1 MIFTIF
7 GLDNG
12 MIKYVARYNSKNQKE
27 NLYEL
32 VRIAFAYSLVFSIV
46 GSIITFIFRRYIG
59 MIFND
64 ELLTASLIIGAWV
77 IIPRTLNRLFGGLYK
92 GFKKIKYFVLGNEIF
107 RRMLMFLMLLMF
119 VAFDKTELNVVIT
132 VLLASTIIITI
143 FFFFESK
150 NFNVNLKN
158 IFTDIVKLKRNDK
171 NIKKRLISYS
181 STMILISFMNVI
193 LGRTDRV
200 MIGIFSTAASV
211 GIYNIAATIG
221 GLSTFLLVSSNMTF
235 APIISELYSQNK
247 LEVLNDLYSTI
258 TKWIVMFTTPII
270 ISIIVYPETILN
282 VFGSEYIAAKYV
294 LILIAL
300 GQMINAFVGANGYI
314 LNMSGHEKLTLIN
327 NFIMASINIILNIL
341 LIPRFDILGAAMATT
356 ISIIVINIAKV
367 IQVKKYLDIFPY
379 NKKFLV
385 VILGILSNC
394 FIAGFFK
401 LYFNNL
407 FSVIIITIINIL
419 LSIFL
424 LLIHKDEL
432 DSLVF
437 TKLKDKVKNLKLR

>member
-1 MIFTIF
+1 
-7 GLDNG
+7 
-12 MIKYVARYNSKNQKE
+12 
-27 NLYEL
+27 
-32 VRIAFAYSLVFSIV
+32 
-46 GSIITFIFRRYIG
+46 
-59 MIFND
+59 
-64 ELLTASLIIGAWV
+64 
-77 IIPRTLNRLFGGLYK
+77 
-92 GFKKIKYFVLGNEIF
+92 
-107 RRMLMFLMLLMF
+107 
-119 VAFDKTELNVVIT
+119 
-132 VLLASTIIITI
+132 
-143 FFFFESK
+143 
-150 NFNVNLKN
+150 
-158 IFTDIVKLKRNDK
+158 
-171 NIKKRLISYS
+171 
-181 STMILISFMNVI
+181 
-193 LGRTDRV
+193 
-200 MIGIFSTAASV
+200 
-211 GIYNIAATIG
+211 
-221 GLSTFLLVSSNMTF
+221 
-235 APIISELYSQNK
+235 
-247 LEVLNDLYSTI
+247 
-258 TKWIVMFTTPII
+258 MFTTPII